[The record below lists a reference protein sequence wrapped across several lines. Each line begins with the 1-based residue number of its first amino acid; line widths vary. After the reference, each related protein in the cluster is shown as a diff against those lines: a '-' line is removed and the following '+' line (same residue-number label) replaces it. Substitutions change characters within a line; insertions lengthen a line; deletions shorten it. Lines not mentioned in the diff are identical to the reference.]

1 MVKCCDVNTG
11 MLREPVTFQRMT
23 RESDGAGGQNYAW
36 ATIAGTPTRAY
47 VRTASGNERY
57 AHDRVEATVRLKL
70 VTRYSSVITESDRV
84 LIRGR
89 AHNIKLLNNLEF
101 RNQWLEI
108 SVDGGV
114 AS

>member
-1 MVKCCDVNTG
+1 MKCCEINAG

-23 RESDGAGGQNYAW
+23 RTSDGAGGQTQSW
-36 ATIAGTPTRAY
+36 ATVSGAPTRAY
-47 VRTASGNERY
+47 VRVASGREQY
-57 AHDRVEATVRLKL
+57 SHDRVEAVVKLKL
-70 VTRYSSVITESDRV
+70 TTRYTTAITESDRV
-84 LIRGR
+84 LIRGK

-108 SVDGGV
+108 GVDGGV

>member
-1 MVKCCDVNTG
+1 MKCCDINSG
-11 MLREPVTFQRMT
+11 MLKEPVTFQRMT
-23 RESDGAGGQNYAW
+23 RTADGAGGQTQTW
-36 ATIAGTPTRAY
+36 ATVSGAPSRAF
-47 VRTASGNERY
+47 VRVASGNERFS
-57 AHDRVEATVRLKL
+57 HDRVEATIKLKL
-70 VTRYSSVITESDRV
+70 TTRYTNALRESDRV

>member
-1 MVKCCDVNTG
+1 
-11 MLREPVTFQRMT
+11 MT
-23 RESDGAGGQNYAW
+23 RESDGAGGQNVAW
-36 ATIAGTPTRAY
+36 SAISGAPSRAF
-47 VRTASGNERY
+47 VRVASGNERY
-57 AHDRVEATVRLKL
+57 VHDRVEAVVKLKL
-70 VTRYSSVITESDRV
+70 TTRYNASITEADRV

>member
-1 MVKCCDVNTG
+1 MKCCDVNTG

-23 RESDGAGGQNYAW
+23 RTSDGAGGQTQTW
-36 ATIAGTPTRAY
+36 ATVSGAPTRAY
-47 VRTASGNERY
+47 VRTASGSERY
-57 AHDRVEATVRLKL
+57 AHDRVEAIVRLKL
-70 VTRYSSVITESDRV
+70 VTRYNASLTEADRV

>member
-1 MVKCCDVNTG
+1 MKCCDINSG
-11 MLREPVTFQRMT
+11 MLKEPVTFQRMT
-23 RESDGAGGQNYAW
+23 RESDGAGGQNVAW
-36 ATIAGTPTRAY
+36 SAISGAPSRAF
-47 VRTASGNERY
+47 VRVASGNERY
-57 AHDRVEATVRLKL
+57 VHDRVEAVVKLKL
-70 VTRYSSVITESDRV
+70 TTRYNASITEADRV

>member
-1 MVKCCDVNTG
+1 VKCCEFNTG

-23 RESDGAGGQNYAW
+23 RTSDGAGGQTQTW
-36 ATIAGTPTRAY
+36 ATLSGAPTRAF
-47 VRTASGNERY
+47 VRAASGNERFS
-57 AHDRVEATVRLKL
+57 HDRVEAVVKLKL
-70 VTRYSSVITESDRV
+70 VTRYTSAIAEADRV

-89 AHNIKLLNNLEF
+89 AHNIKFLNNIEF